1 MDDTRL
7 LELPIR
13 LGIQGEDTM
22 NNQQDNPRKQQE
34 DCVNRY
40 KKDMMHIEDRQYDNK
55 KQRAI
60 LEK

>member
-1 MDDTRL
+1 
-7 LELPIR
+7 
-13 LGIQGEDTM
+13 M